1 MADSS
6 EMRSRATLIVA
17 LLGASFLTTAFIAAR
32 GLLTTVYQRT
42 SAVNVI
48 RDFAALAASEFIQ
61 GAEGLTPDSGQLSA
75 MLATRPLL
83 PPAIT
88 RGRLTNRDI
97 FVRLS
102 DRGRTLF
109 ATPGTFDPLLGVRR
123 TVEGGS
129 LRGLTLETSIDRDA
143 ARLLIF
149 GGVPEVNLLLYAVIL
164 AINAGLL
171 VTAVLQLRKER
182 ALARLRSDF
191 ISSVSHELR
200 TPLTQIRMFSETL
213 LLDRVRSDAE
223 RHRSLSI
230 IDQETRRLAHLVENI
245 LQFSRGER
253 GTLQIAPSPHDL
265 TTLVRECVAAFAPIA
280 AARGTTI
287 ELDLPETAIVT
298 VDDDAMRQV
307 LVNLLDNAVKFGPS
321 SQRVIVSLR
330 GRELSVDDE
339 GPGIPPRKRTWVFER
354 YRRLDRERTRAIAG
368 MGIGLAVVRE
378 LVTAHGGSV
387 RVEEGSRG
395 GSRFVVSL

>member
-1 MADSS
+1 
-6 EMRSRATLIVA
+6 MRSRTTLTVT

-32 GLLTTVYQRT
+32 GLITTIYQRT

-48 RDFAALAASEFIQ
+48 RDYAALAANELIQ
-61 GAEGLTPDSGQLSA
+61 GAEGRVPDAGHLAA
-75 MLATRPLL
+75 MLETRPLL

-109 ATPGTFDPLLGVRR
+109 ATPGAFDPLLGVRR
-123 TVEGGS
+123 TIDAGS
-129 LRGLTLETSIDRDA
+129 LKGLTVETSFDRGA

-149 GGVPEVNLLLYAVIL
+149 GGVPEVNLLLYATIL

-213 LLDRVRSDAE
+213 LLERVRSDAE
-223 RHRSLSI
+223 RRRSLSI

-253 GTLQIAPSPHDL
+253 GTLQIVPSPHDL
-265 TTLVRECVAAFAPIA
+265 TALVREAVAAFTPIA

-287 ELDLPETAIVT
+287 ELDLPESAMIA
-298 VDDDAMRQV
+298 VDGDAMRQV
-307 LVNLLDNAVKFGPS
+307 LLNLLDNAVKFGPAN
-321 SQRVIVSLR
+321 QRVLIGLR
-330 GRELSVDDE
+330 GRELYVDDE
-339 GPGIPPRKRTWVFER
+339 GPGIPERERSKVFER
-354 YRRLDRERTRAIAG
+354 YRRLEREEKRAIAG
-368 MGIGLAVVRE
+368 MGIGLSVVRE
-378 LVTAHGGSV
+378 LVGLHGGRV
-387 RVEEGSRG
+387 RIETGSRG
-395 GSRFVVSL
+395 GARFVVSL